1 MVLADTEFSDNE
13 ARVAGGGVFAGYS
26 EAIRFRCSGVP
37 PDDGLQ
43 FYTET
48 QWKALRLLKSVD
60 DICPSWKHNR
70 GESYGPDVGTYATT
84 ARMTVGDANDSVYE
98 SGEEWVVEGYRAG
111 EDLPAMRVELID
123 GLRQGP
129 ARYYRP
135 VEADMSSPFTQFLV
149 RSVVIPMDHGNC
161 TFRSVSGVVPPGA
174 YKLTIDFGEKLIE
187 GIGISVIV
195 PKCSVGESVSTGGLC
210 ADCSSTTY
218 NFQLSADHCKSCPEN
233 GNCTSRVITPNDG
246 YWQQMP
252 CSVHLHRCLPTS
264 ACEFKGRSKK
274 LENLVKDVANCNFS
288 DTWITENYTR
298 AQCAKVCSIP
308 SSRWLLKLLSL
319 FQKGHNGSLCGSCM
333 DGFGSGLSSKC
344 RECKKGFFN
353 VAYVLMSALFLL
365 GLTAITIRGTLSALR
380 GETRRIPSHS
390 VSSSSSEEES
400 DAPPPE
406 QEVGADAVVAAS
418 LESCAPGPRGWRSAG
433 V

>member
-13 ARVAGGGVFAGYS
+13 AAVAGGGVFAAYS
-26 EAIRFRCSGVP
+26 EAIRFRCSDVP
-37 PDDGLQ
+37 LDEGLQ

-70 GESYGPDVGTYATT
+70 GKICGPDVGTYATT

-98 SGEEWVVEGYRAG
+98 SGEEWVVEGYRIG

-123 GLRQGP
+123 GLGQGR
-129 ARYYRP
+129 AKNYRP
-135 VEADMSSPFTQFLV
+135 IDANLSSPSTPFLV
-149 RSVVIPMDHGNC
+149 RPVVMSIDLRNC
-161 TFRSVSGVVPPGA
+161 TFRSISGFVPPGE
-174 YKLTIDFGEKLIE
+174 YKLTIDFGEKVIE

-195 PKCSVGESVSTGGLC
+195 PNCSVGESVSSGGLC

-218 NFQLSADHCKSCPEN
+218 NFQLSASYCQPCPEN

-274 LENLVKDVANCNFS
+274 LEDFVKNIVNCNFS

-298 AQCAKVCSIP
+298 AQCAKVGSIP
-308 SSRWLLKLLSL
+308 SSLWLLKPLCL
-319 FQKGHNGSLCGSCM
+319 F
-333 DGFGSGLSSKC
+333 
-344 RECKKGFFN
+344 
-353 VAYVLMSALFLL
+353 
-365 GLTAITIRGTLSALR
+365 
-380 GETRRIPSHS
+380 
-390 VSSSSSEEES
+390 
-400 DAPPPE
+400 
-406 QEVGADAVVAAS
+406 
-418 LESCAPGPRGWRSAG
+418 
-433 V
+433 

>member
-13 ARVAGGGVFAGYS
+13 AEVAGGGVFAAYS
-26 EAIRFRCSGVP
+26 EAIRFRCSDLSSDEGSM
-37 PDDGLQ
+37 

-48 QWKALRLLKSVD
+48 QWKALSLLKSAD

-70 GESYGPDVGTYATT
+70 GKIYGPDVGTYAAA
-84 ARMTVGDANDSVYE
+84 ARMTVEDSDRSVYE
-98 SGEEWVVEGYRAG
+98 SGEEWVVEGYRIG

-123 GLRQGP
+123 SLRQGP
-129 ARYYRP
+129 AKYYRP
-135 VEADMSSPFTQFLV
+135 VEANMSSPSTPFLV
-149 RSVVIPMDHGNC
+149 RPVVMSIDLGNC
-161 TFRSVSGVVPPGA
+161 TFQSISGFVPPGE
-174 YKLTIDFGEKLIE
+174 YKLKIDFGEKAIE
-187 GIGISVIV
+187 GIGITVKV
-195 PKCSVGESVSTGGLC
+195 PNCSVGESVSSGGLC

-218 NFQLSADHCKSCPEN
+218 NFQLSANYCQPCPEN
-233 GNCTSRVITPNDG
+233 GNCTSRVITPKDG

-264 ACEFKGRSKK
+264 ACEFEGRSKK
-274 LENLVKDVANCNFS
+274 LEDFVKNIVSCNFS

-298 AQCAKVCSIP
+298 AQCAKVGSIP
-308 SSRWLLKLLSL
+308 SFLRLLKLLSL

-390 VSSSSSEEES
+390 ASSSSSAEES
-400 DAPPPE
+400 DAPLPE

-418 LESCAPGPRGWRSAG
+418 LESWAPGPRGWRSAG